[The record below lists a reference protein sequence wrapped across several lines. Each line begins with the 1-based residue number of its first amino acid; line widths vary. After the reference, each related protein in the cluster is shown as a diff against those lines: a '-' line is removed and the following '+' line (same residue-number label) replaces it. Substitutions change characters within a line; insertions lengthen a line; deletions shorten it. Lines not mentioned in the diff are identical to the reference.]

1 MKKIAVLVPCYN
13 EELTIEAVIKDF
25 KNVIPEADIYVY
37 DNNSKDNTAQIAKEL
52 GAIVVPEYRQGKG
65 NVVRSMFR
73 DIEADCYIMV
83 DGDDTYPAE
92 DAYRV
97 AQLVLENKADMAI
110 GDRLSSTYFTE
121 NKRPFHNTGNKLVRT
136 LINKIFKSEVKD
148 IMTGCRAFNRTFVK
162 SFPVLSKGF
171 EIETEMSIHALDK
184 KFLIREVPIAY
195 RDRPDGSESKLNTFS
210 DGFRVLKTIL
220 NLYKDYKPLSF
231 FGLISGILCII
242 GLAMMIPV
250 LSGYLRT
257 SLVAKFPTLIVAIG
271 LLTSS
276 LVSLACGL
284 ILDTVKKHSDQFY
297 EISLNMLEMNKPNGK
312 SECENKI

>member
-13 EELTIEAVIKDF
+13 EELTIKSVIDDF

-37 DNNSKDNTAQIAKEL
+37 DNNSKDKTAEIAKKA
-52 GAIVVPEYRQGKG
+52 GAIVVREYRQGKG

-83 DGDDTYPAE
+83 DGDDTYPAK
-92 DAYRV
+92 DAYNV
-97 AQLVLENKADMAI
+97 AKLVLEKKADMAI

-121 NKRPFHNTGNKLVRT
+121 NKRPFHNTGNRLVRS
-136 LINKIFKSEVKD
+136 LINRIFKSEVKD
-148 IMTGCRAFNRTFVK
+148 IMTGCRAFNRKFVK
-162 SFPVLSKGF
+162 SFPVLSNGF

-184 KFLIREVPIAY
+184 RFLIKEVPIAY
-195 RDRPDGSESKLNTFS
+195 RDRPDGSESKLNTFR

-220 NLYKDYKPLSF
+220 NLYKNYKPLSF
-231 FGLISGILCII
+231 FGGVSSILFIIGILMF
-242 GLAMMIPV
+242 LPV
-250 LSGYLRT
+250 LTGYIKT
-257 SLVAKFPTLIVAIG
+257 GLVAKFPTLIVSIG

-276 LVSLACGL
+276 LLSLACGL

-297 EISLNMLEMNKPNGK
+297 EISLNMLEMKEGK
-312 SECENKI
+312 

>member
-1 MKKIAVLVPCYN
+1 MKKIAVLIPCYN
-13 EELTIEAVIKDF
+13 EELTIKAVIEDF

-37 DNNSKDNTAQIAKEL
+37 DNNSKDNTAKIAKEA

-65 NVVRSMFR
+65 HVVRSMFR

-83 DGDDTYPAE
+83 DGDDTYPAK
-92 DAYRV
+92 DAYNV
-97 AQLVLENKADMAI
+97 AKLILENKADMAI

-148 IMTGCRAFNRTFVK
+148 IMTGCRAFNRKFVK
-162 SFPVLSKGF
+162 SFPVLSNGF

-184 KFLIREVPIAY
+184 RFLIAETPIAY
-195 RDRPDGSESKLNTFS
+195 RDRPEGSESKLNTFQ
-210 DGFRVLKTIL
+210 DGYRVLKTIL
-220 NLYKDYKPLSF
+220 KLYKDYKPLSF
-231 FGLISGILCII
+231 FGIIASILFLL
-242 GLAMMIPV
+242 GLTMMIPV
-250 LSGYLRT
+250 LSGYFKT
-257 SLVAKFPTLIVAIG
+257 GLVEKFPTLIVSIG

-284 ILDTVKKHSDQFY
+284 MLDTVKKHSDQFY
-297 EISLNMLEMNKPNGK
+297 ELSLNMLEMNKDNSMRGR
-312 SECENKI
+312 